1 MWWLPFLIGQVCSQ
15 GWWRPYLS
23 ANFSF
28 FKLEKFPWSPSKV
41 EADTFY
47 TFKLKVGS
55 KDTHIIMEALV
66 WSQQSKTGNK
76 KKVQLV
82 CNSAAKRVESCDIA
96 CFTTDVQTRLSW
108 VAKRATSLFNSFCS
122 NIAKQVAPFFE
133 ALFTVPLDH
142 WFFFCLSRC
151 HCRLALLNFRLSKL
165 YYKHINV

>member
-76 KKVQLV
+76 KT
-82 CNSAAKRVESCDIA
+82 CNLFATLLQNELNLAILRVLPLTFKQGCRGWQNA
-96 CFTTDVQTRLSW
+96 Q
-108 VAKRATSLFNSFCS
+108 TSLCNSFCS

-133 ALFTVPLDH
+133 ARFTVPLDH
-142 WFFFCLSRC
+142 WFFLPF
-151 HCRLALLNFRLSKL
+151 LLPLPFS
-165 YYKHINV
+165 IT